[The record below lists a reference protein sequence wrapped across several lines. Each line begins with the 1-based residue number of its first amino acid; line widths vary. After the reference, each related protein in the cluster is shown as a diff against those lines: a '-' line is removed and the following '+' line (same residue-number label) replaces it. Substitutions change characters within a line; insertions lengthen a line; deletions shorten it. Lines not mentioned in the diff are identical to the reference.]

1 MTHTGNEKLLERELT
16 AFLCSRRCPDEAVA
30 AVENWLNTLD
40 PEKDCIVCGG
50 HSGIEKRVVVQLM
63 ERGIPLVWMVAEAG
77 NMKWQNLTDTALQ
90 AGKLLIV
97 STSEEAQ
104 TTSALAS
111 ERNSRM
117 ISMAKSIVIA
127 YMDKGGMIEKLVEG
141 LDNVRL
147 LTEQTNMKNECFCI
161 RRDGGN
167 IYFDIERGMSGKYI
181 KISQT
186 RKSRDGGSRKE
197 CVFVN
202 ASELNMLKKA
212 VDWAMAQTQTDGG
225 AKEKPQPQRTA
236 ERRLENDGPMD
247 EIVAPSDDVAAQKES
262 SEGLMG
268 KIMSV
273 FKK

>member
-30 AVENWLNTLD
+30 AVDKWLDTLD
-40 PEKDCIVCGG
+40 PEKDCIICGG

-77 NMKWQNLTDTALQ
+77 TMKWQNLTEASIE
-90 AGKLLIV
+90 AGKLLVV
-97 STSEEAQ
+97 SMSEETRA
-104 TTSALAS
+104 TGALAS

-117 ISMAKSIVIA
+117 ISMAKNIIIA

-147 LTEQTNMKNECFCI
+147 MTEQTSMRNESFCI

-167 IYFDIERGMSGKYI
+167 IYFDIERGMSGKYV

-186 RKSRDGGSRKE
+186 RKSRDGNSRKE

-202 ASELNMLKKA
+202 ASELNQLKRA
-212 VDWAMAQTQTDGG
+212 VDWALAQTQTDGG
-225 AKEKPQPQRTA
+225 AREKPQRT
-236 ERRLENDGPMD
+236 ERALEPDQPSD
-247 EIVAPSDDVAAQKES
+247 EIVAPSADAEVGKE
-262 SEGLMG
+262 ENNGLMG